1 MLIVLYKIQ
10 VYNYLKKGLDYFDC
24 KLEYNVYKKVSDG
37 EYLNVFLDEIYD
49 YIEVRGGFDFRF

>member
-1 MLIVLYKIQ
+1 M
-10 VYNYLKKGLDYFDC
+10 KKGLDYFDC

-49 YIEVRGGFDFRF
+49 YIEVRGGFDFRFWIDVFLYLL